1 MKKFR
6 VIAVFLQ
13 NDSAP
18 EPTHVIVE
26 ALKSK
31 GITVQNIRVDEALP
45 VDALGEPIQPPLE
58 CVPIQGMSRFE
69 IGFTYEDKP

>member
-18 EPTHVIVE
+18 EPTHAIID
-26 ALKSK
+26 ALWSK

-45 VDALGEPIQPPLE
+45 VDTLEEPIQPPLE
-58 CVPIQGMSRFE
+58 CVPIQGMSKFE
-69 IGFTYEDKP
+69 IGYTYKDKP